1 MNPIISILIIVC
13 SFLLPTHS
21 NAQIIYTW
29 QDETGVLHFSD
40 YPQTDNAKI
49 ITLTA
54 ELIAEPL
61 DEKNDI
67 EPPYK
72 WGLKTILDQPLPEL
86 PSLAITLLNP
96 VDQQTIR
103 DNLGRID
110 VVVEL
115 SRPLTQD
122 QQLQV
127 ILNDQIFG
135 APTASTSWQ
144 LNNIDRGQHKIMIQV
159 IENGKVIA
167 STQPVT
173 VYLHRARLH

>member
-1 MNPIISILIIVC
+1 MNPIIFVLLIVC
-13 SFLLPTHS
+13 SFLLPNPS
-21 NAQIIYTW
+21 GAQIIYTW
-29 QDETGVLHFSD
+29 QDEDGVLHFSD

-61 DEKNDI
+61 DEQNGI
-67 EPPYK
+67 ESPYK
-72 WGLKTILDQPLPEL
+72 LGLKTILEQPLPEL
-86 PSLAITLLNP
+86 PLLAITLLNP

-135 APTASTSWQ
+135 GPTTSTSWQ
-144 LNNIDRGQHKIMIQV
+144 LNNIDRGQHQIMIQA